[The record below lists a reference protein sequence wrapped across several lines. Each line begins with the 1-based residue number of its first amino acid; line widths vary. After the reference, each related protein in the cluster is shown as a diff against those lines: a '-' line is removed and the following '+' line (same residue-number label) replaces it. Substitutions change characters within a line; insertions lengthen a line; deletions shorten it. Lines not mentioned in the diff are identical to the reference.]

1 MKPITE
7 LLARGERT
15 LRALLVSTLEGIAA
29 LITLVGIRLYARSL
43 LSRAAIRLL
52 LGLASAIHRRCI
64 RLLRS
69 AKP

>member
-15 LRALLVSTLEGIAA
+15 LRALLVSTLEGIAT

-43 LSRAAIRLL
+43 LSRAAI
-52 LGLASAIHRRCI
+52 HRRCI

>member
-1 MKPITE
+1 MKPIAE

-15 LRALLVSTLEGIAA
+15 LRALLVSTLEGIAT
-29 LITLVGIRLYARSL
+29 LITLVGIRLYAKGL
-43 LSRAAIRLL
+43 LSRVAIRLL
-52 LGLASAIHRRCI
+52 LGFASALHRRCI

>member
-1 MKPITE
+1 MKAIDDLRSLT
-7 LLARGERT
+7 ERT
-15 LRALLVSTLEGIAA
+15 LRALLVSTLQGIAA
-29 LITLVGIRLYARSL
+29 LITLVGVRLYARSL
-43 LSRAAIRLL
+43 LSRVAIRTL

>member
-7 LLARGERT
+7 RLARGERSV
-15 LRALLVSTLEGIAA
+15 RALLVSTLEGIAA
-29 LITLVGIRLYARSL
+29 LITLVGIRMYARGL
-43 LSRAAIRLL
+43 LSHGAIRLL